1 MGGDRTQYVL
11 GATYA
16 IGGVTV
22 GYQQSRDNM
31 QNEAAGAT
39 SYYENTAYGV
49 SFSVNDD
56 LSLSYGKHESEAN
69 KNGLANVTNDAE
81 SLQLAYSMGGASIK
95 IAETSVDD
103 ANYTSGTSKDRD
115 GTTLALTLA
124 F

>member
-1 MGGDRTQYVL
+1 MGGFTL
-11 GATYA
+11 
-16 IGGVTV
+16 
-22 GYQQSRDNM
+22 GYQWSEDNKH
-31 QNEAAGAT
+31 AT
-39 SYYENTAYGV
+39 SASATNHYENTLYGV

-56 LSLSYGKHESEAN
+56 LSISYGKHESEAV